1 MNASNSDVATCSAL
15 TVHSEHEE
23 NPNCVPPPITHD
35 FSYPSDEEIVPNPK
49 VDFSKG
55 LFLKLEKYTIGSR
68 GPEIKDMGLCHHRRR
83 LFVFQLLLR
92 LQKGKYHPMC
102 MPTWSL
108 NSCKTQPST
117 QRPSAST
124 HLKKIASKK
133 MEGTSAHVGGEPEDV
148 ETDGES
154 SSSLLEHTSSHCYSD
169 LALSLA
175 SEDESEDYSINI
187 APTNVATDQTQNSS
201 NPQDPQN
208 KQVPPGA
215 TNDLSKKTL
224 DDPPYGMPLSFLAT
238 DTSASGTKD
247 SQLEER
253 LRVQQ
258 DQINKLTSKF
268 DQLFDLLTGAGRR
281 ISQSLLRPM
290 LIHK

>member
-1 MNASNSDVATCSAL
+1 
-15 TVHSEHEE
+15 
-23 NPNCVPPPITHD
+23 
-35 FSYPSDEEIVPNPK
+35 
-49 VDFSKG
+49 
-55 LFLKLEKYTIGSR
+55 
-68 GPEIKDMGLCHHRRR
+68 
-83 LFVFQLLLR
+83 
-92 LQKGKYHPMC
+92 
-102 MPTWSL
+102 
-108 NSCKTQPST
+108 
-117 QRPSAST
+117 
-124 HLKKIASKK
+124 